1 MTSKQA
7 KLLAL
12 LSLLDKTEN
21 FYGILDDFLEFVNW
35 NIFARSR
42 IYHFKRFQLGN
53 ISRFYVVICR
63 VKGTLILLLAALA
76 SLCGSFLTGDI

>member
-12 LSLLDKTEN
+12 LCLLDKTEN

-63 VKGTLILLLAALA
+63 VKGTLIVPLDAVA
-76 SLCGSFLTGDI
+76 SLCGSFLAGDL